1 MTERFH
7 RNSWDSLKTQRTMS
21 MTVDAWTKLGELAD
35 DSSYS
40 RSEVLEVMIR
50 AGYQECFDARS
61 VKKDL
66 LEGGAKVV
74 GILT

>member
-1 MTERFH
+1 
-7 RNSWDSLKTQRTMS
+7 

>member
-1 MTERFH
+1 MT
-7 RNSWDSLKTQRTMS
+7 L
-21 MTVDAWTKLGELAD
+21 DAWDLLGKLAD
-35 DSSYS
+35 DSELS

-50 AGYQECFDARS
+50 AGYRECFDAKD

-66 LEGGAKVV
+66 LTRKSAVV